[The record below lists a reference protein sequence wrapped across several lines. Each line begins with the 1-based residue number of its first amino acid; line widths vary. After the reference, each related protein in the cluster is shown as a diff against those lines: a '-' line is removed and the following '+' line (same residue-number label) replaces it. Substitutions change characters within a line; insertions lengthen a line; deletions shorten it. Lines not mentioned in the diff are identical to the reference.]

1 MHMKKEILKFTSA
14 LVAVLFSTLSF
25 GQPQVI
31 DGVVAVIGQ
40 EIILKSEVEQ
50 QHESFVMQGGEAAQ
64 VTICKVFE
72 DMLIEKLLIHHA
84 ELDSIVVSEEEIES
98 NMDRRLDQLVYQ
110 IGSKEKLEEYYKKSM
125 VEIKEE
131 MRPFMRNQMTAQR
144 MQGHITAD
152 IKVTPSEIQAF
163 FNSLPQDSLP
173 LINTEVELS
182 QIVKFPE
189 VGPEAELEA
198 VEKLNKLKERIEG
211 GTSFSTMAILY
222 SEDPGSA
229 KNGGEYKGIK
239 RGQFVKEFEAVAFN
253 LQIGDVSEPFKSE
266 FGYHIVQVQAKR
278 GEELDLR
285 HILIKPKIS
294 EANLQEA
301 KALLDSLRRSIND
314 GLITFE
320 EAAKEFSDDKESR
333 YNGGTLV
340 NLNTGDTK
348 WEINQLERSMF
359 LTIEKLERGQ
369 VSESKFFRKPDGK
382 EGYRLVKLDDR
393 IEPHKANIRDDYTKI
408 QTFALN
414 QKQGKVMKE
423 WVEEKINES
432 YVKINNDYFSCE
444 FQNNWLKESTTNE

>member
-1 MHMKKEILKFTSA
+1 MKKEILRFTSS
-14 LVAVLFSTLSF
+14 LVAVLFCTISYA
-25 GQPQVI
+25 QPQVI

-50 QHESFVMQGGEAAQ
+50 QHESFVMQGGEAANI
-64 VTICKVFE
+64 TICKVFE

-84 ELDSIVVSEEEIES
+84 EIDSVVVSDEEIES

-144 MQGHITAD
+144 MQGQITAD

-182 QIVKFPE
+182 QIVKFPD
-189 VGPEAELEA
+189 VSPEAETDA
-198 VEKLNKLKERIEG
+198 VEKLTKLKERIEG

-253 LQIGDVSEPFKSE
+253 LQIGDVSDPFKSE

-359 LTIEKLERGQ
+359 VTIEKLERGQ
-369 VSESKFFRKPDGK
+369 VSEAKFFRKPDGK

-423 WVEEKINES
+423 WIEEKIKES

-444 FQNNWLKESTTNE
+444 FQNNWLKESPTHE

>member
-50 QHESFVMQGGEAAQ
+50 QHESFVMQGGEAAKI
-64 VTICKVFE
+64 TICKVFE